1 MTLRVYVNKGLI
13 LAKQIKKEKY
23 IFDLTFTA
31 VHMGCQKGPKIDFQ
45 SQFSMSKIIRSF
57 LNFFFIE
64 DYQFRSTFFV
74 IDTFDSLPLYSN
86 SQNSMIL
93 FDYN

>member
-45 SQFSMSKIIRSF
+45 SQFSMSKIIRILLYFSLLKNISLDKAFFLLSF
-57 LNFFFIE
+57 FGSFNF
-64 DYQFRSTFFV
+64 
-74 IDTFDSLPLYSN
+74 
-86 SQNSMIL
+86 
-93 FDYN
+93 